1 MISLAVFTVLVGSSS
16 AFWDFG
22 HSYVPKIAQDELL
35 KTPEG
40 RIALGRANDF
50 LSVYKKKRPDM
61 TPSEDNY
68 PFVECGRFADEIRE
82 DPKKNG
88 NWQFYWHF
96 VDTGFFDQG
105 W

>member
-1 MISLAVFTVLVGSSS
+1 MKLAVLLLHLGTCL
-16 AFWDFG
+16 AFWDYG
-22 HSYVPKIAQDELL
+22 HTYVPKIAQEELM

-40 RIALGRANDF
+40 RIALGRDNEV
-50 LSVYKKKRPDM
+50 LSIYKKNRPDM
-61 TPSEDNY
+61 TPSEGNY

-96 VDTGFFDQG
+96 VDTGFFD
-105 W
+105 